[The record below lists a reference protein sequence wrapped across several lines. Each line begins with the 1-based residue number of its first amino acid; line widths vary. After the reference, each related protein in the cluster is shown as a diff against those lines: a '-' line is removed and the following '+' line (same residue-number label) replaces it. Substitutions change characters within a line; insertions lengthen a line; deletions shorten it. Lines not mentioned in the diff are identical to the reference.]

1 MNPMAMQII
10 TIILSAAAALI
21 GSLVLWNLNTLK
33 DRVTAV
39 EIEQRRISN
48 HKTECQREFVTA
60 EQFVRS
66 EAYTRQKLDDI
77 VSSLSQIVGNQKVI
91 EQLPVI
97 CGKIAADV
105 VKEMRGER
113 YE

>member
-10 TIILSAAAALI
+10 TIILSAAATLI

-33 DRVTAV
+33 DRVAAV
-39 EIEQRRISN
+39 EIEQRRYAAQ
-48 HKTECQREFVTA
+48 KTECQREFVTA

-77 VSSLSQIVGNQKVI
+77 VASLSEIVGNQKVV
-91 EQLPVI
+91 EQLPNI
-97 CGKIAADV
+97 CGKIVSDAI
-105 VKEMRGER
+105 KEMRG
-113 YE
+113 